1 MSLRQTAPQQQPPP
15 SRAWQPPPRAATMPT
30 GRFGGCYKGSDR
42 LAHVIN
48 AGHAMRTGI
57 RQITPQAPKPNAPQP
72 ESMDPRNPTSNAGGG
87 GVDGSVFL
95 NQTLTPMVNNMN
107 SDFEKQSKALKEAR
121 DAGDDCKKN
130 EREAADALVA
140 ELKKNADATI
150 ERLTKQLE
158 EVNELLDKCQGGAK
172 ASDIER
178 EEFKTTIENLKRD
191 SATEKERLIAD
202 SEAAKAAAAAA
213 AAEAAGAAAEE
224 IAKLNQTI
232 ADLQAKAKEE
242 NAREDEME
250 KRYQAKIQELAD
262 KLTDA
267 KNKARDKSTELG
279 ELFRKICGELEAA
292 NKEGE
297 A

>member
-1 MSLRQTAPQQQPPP
+1 MSMRQSAPAPQ
-15 SRAWQPPPRAATMPT
+15 RAWANNNPAAMTT
-30 GRFGGCYKGSDR
+30 GGQAVVHKPSDR
-42 LAHVIN
+42 LAHVLN

-57 RQITPQAPKPNAPQP
+57 RQITPQAPKPDAAPPQ
-72 ESMDPRNPTSNAGGG
+72 SMDPRNPTSNAGG

-95 NQTLTPMVNNMN
+95 NQTLTPMVDNMN
-107 SDFEKQSKALKEAR
+107 SDFEKQSKALKAAR
-121 DAGDDCKKN
+121 EAGDDCEKS

-140 ELKKNADATI
+140 ELKKNADTTI
-150 ERLTKQLE
+150 ERLTKQLD

-191 SATEKERLIAD
+191 NATEVERLTAD
-202 SEAAKAAAAAA
+202 SDAAKAAAAAA
-213 AAEAAGAAAEE
+213 AAEAAGTAAEE

-250 KRYQAKIQELAD
+250 KSYQTKVQELAD
-262 KLTDA
+262 KLTDSKQKA
-267 KNKARDKSTELG
+267 KDKSTELG
-279 ELFRKICGELEAA
+279 ELFRKICGDLEAA

-297 A
+297 E

>member
-1 MSLRQTAPQQQPPP
+1 MSMRQSAPAPQQQPL
-15 SRAWQPPPRAATMPT
+15 RACTMPT
-30 GRFGGCYKGSDR
+30 GGQAVVYNKPSDR
-42 LAHVIN
+42 LAHVLN
-48 AGHAMRTGI
+48 AGHAMRTGM
-57 RQITPQAPKPNAPQP
+57 RQITPQASAANKAPPQ
-72 ESMDPRNPTSNAGGG
+72 SMDPRNPTSNATAAEAADAGG

-95 NQTLTPMVNNMN
+95 NQTLKPMVDNLNA
-107 SDFEKQSKALKEAR
+107 DYEKQSSALKEAR
-121 DAGDDCKKN
+121 NAGDDCEKT

-150 ERLTKQLE
+150 DRLKEQLE

-191 SATEKERLIAD
+191 NATEVERLTAD
-202 SEAAKAAAAAA
+202 SDAAKAAAAA
-213 AAEAAGAAAEE
+213 AAEAAGTAAEE

-250 KRYQAKIQELAD
+250 KSYQTKVQELSD
-262 KLTDA
+262 TITVIKQKA
-267 KNKARDKSTELG
+267 KDKSTELG
-279 ELFRKICGELEAA
+279 ELFRKICGDLESA

-297 A
+297 E

>member
-1 MSLRQTAPQQQPPP
+1 MSMRQGAPAPQ
-15 SRAWQPPPRAATMPT
+15 RAWANNSAAMTT
-30 GRFGGCYKGSDR
+30 GGQAVVHKPSDR

-48 AGHAMRTGI
+48 AGHAMRTGF
-57 RQITPQAPKPNAPQP
+57 RQITPQEPKPVAPQP
-72 ESMDPRNPTSNAGGG
+72 KSMDPRNPTAAEAGNAGG

-107 SDFEKQSKALKEAR
+107 SDFEKQSKALKAAR
-121 DAGDDCKKN
+121 DAGDDCEKS

-191 SATEKERLIAD
+191 KAAEIERLTAD

-213 AAEAAGAAAEE
+213 AAEAAGTAAEE

-250 KRYQAKIQELAD
+250 KSYQAKVQELSD